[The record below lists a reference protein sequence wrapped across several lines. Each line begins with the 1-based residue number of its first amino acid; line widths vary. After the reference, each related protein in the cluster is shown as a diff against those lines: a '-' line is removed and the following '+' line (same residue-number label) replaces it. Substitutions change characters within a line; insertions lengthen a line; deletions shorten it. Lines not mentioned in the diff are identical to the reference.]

1 MDKKTAEKLLAISMD
16 CSRETNESIKRVM
29 ERCDEGTFKIYR
41 GHGGRIM
48 GYLFTEVIAP
58 IQSEHLELAPP
69 DFKPMQVVE
78 RPRLRLTKE
87 DRDELIASLTR
98 LYERIEAMAGFVREN
113 CDAVEAATYR
123 GRIHEVLV
131 HVSEAMA
138 CVLAAH
144 VEEK

>member
-16 CSRETNESIKRVM
+16 CTRDTNESIKRVM
-29 ERCDEGTFKIYR
+29 ERCDEETFKIYR

-58 IQSEHLELAPP
+58 IQSEHLDLAPP
-69 DFKPMQVVE
+69 DFKLMKDVE
-78 RPRLRLTKE
+78 RPKLTLTKE
-87 DRDELIASLTR
+87 ARDELIASLNQ
-98 LYERIEAMAGFVREN
+98 LYERIDAMAGFVREN
-113 CDAVEAATYR
+113 CDAVEAAAYR

-138 CVLAAH
+138 SVLAAH